1 MKTNGVE
8 ATKTHILY
16 MEQCLVL
23 AKEAGANG
31 DFPVGSVVVKN
42 NTIIG
47 RGSEAVKSSND
58 VTKHAEI
65 EAIKD
70 ALNNTGAKNLEDCD
84 LYTTHEPCFMCS
96 YVIRHYKLRTVIYGT
111 KVDHV
116 GGITSDLKVMLTTKV
131 LHWGKAP
138 KIIEK
143 VLGKE
148 CKGLSK
154 TYSINNQK

>member
-1 MKTNGVE
+1 MNTNNVE
-8 ATKTHILY
+8 ATKTHVLF
-16 MEQCLVL
+16 MEQCIVL
-23 AKEAGANG
+23 AKKAMAKGN
-31 DFPVGSVVVKN
+31 FPVGSVVVKN

-58 VTKHAEI
+58 ITKHAEI

-70 ALNNTGAKNLEDCD
+70 ALNNIGTGNLENCD

-96 YVIRHYKLRTVIYGT
+96 YVIRHYKLRAIIYGT

-116 GGITSDLKVMLTTKV
+116 GGITSDLKIMLTTKV
-131 LHWGKAP
+131 PNWGKAP
-138 KIIEK
+138 TIIEN
-143 VLGKE
+143 VLGEE

-154 TYSINNQK
+154 KYKINN

>member
-1 MKTNGVE
+1 MITNRVE
-8 ATKTHILY
+8 ESTTHVLF
-16 MEQCLVL
+16 MEQCILL
-23 AKEAGANG
+23 AKNAMAKGN
-31 DFPVGSVVVKN
+31 FPVGSIVVKD

-70 ALNNTGAKNLEDCD
+70 ALMNISAQDLENCD

-116 GGITSDLKVMLTTKV
+116 GGITSDLKVMLTSKV
-131 LHWGKAP
+131 PSWGNTP
-138 KIIEK
+138 EIIDN
-143 VLGKE
+143 VLREE
-148 CKGLSK
+148 CKGLSRK
-154 TYSINNQK
+154 YKINN